1 MKKFFAIAT
10 LTVALMLAGENEVA
24 AQAKFG
30 YFDLDYVVSLMP
42 GIGKV
47 DTALQSFERDSLA
60 ADFQFNL
67 SEYRRVDS
75 TYRADSLK
83 NAPRIRE
90 QQEAQR
96 NQLGYILQNW
106 QQYSQQALQAKQQEL
121 TQPYLQKAVAAF
133 QAVKT
138 EGRYT
143 YVFKRESLW
152 DAPPADNLIIPVLRR
167 LNIKVPDEL
176 LPQSQSGAPATG
188 TTPPR
193 SGTTPPRRQ

>member
-1 MKKFFAIAT
+1 MKKLFAIAT
-10 LTVALMLAGENEVA
+10 LTVALLFAGKNEVA

-47 DTALQSFERDSLA
+47 DTLLQSFEADSLGS
-60 ADFQFNL
+60 DFQFQL
-67 SEYRRVDS
+67 GEYKRIDS
-75 TYRADSLK
+75 TFHIDSAKL
-83 NAPRIRE
+83 APRVRE
-90 QQEAQR
+90 QMIAQR

-106 QQYSQQALQAKQQEL
+106 QQYSQQAVQAKQQEL
-121 TQPYLQKAVAAF
+121 TQPFLQKAVAAF

-138 EGRYT
+138 EGKYT

-176 LPQSQSGAPATG
+176 QPQQGAPAGTAPRTG
-188 TTPPR
+188 TAPV
-193 SGTTPPRRQ
+193 RRQ